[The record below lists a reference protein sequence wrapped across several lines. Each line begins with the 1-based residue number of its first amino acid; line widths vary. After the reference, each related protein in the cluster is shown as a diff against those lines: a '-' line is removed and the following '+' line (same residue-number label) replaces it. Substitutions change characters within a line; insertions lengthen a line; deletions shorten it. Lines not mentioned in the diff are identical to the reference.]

1 MANPLITDLA
11 KWSFVYLNGRFQK
24 NDQQSWTIPQGRIF
38 VLTDLVAQNK
48 GPGDVPVADTDFTRF
63 AITAPLGIDTFFHVV
78 GNETLN
84 LHFRTGLPISDSF
97 RFLNMANSTAT
108 LVEFHITGRLRSA
121 D

>member
-1 MANPLITDLA
+1 MTVAI
-11 KWSFVYLNGRFQK
+11 KWSFVFLNGRFVPS
-24 NDQQSWTIPQGRIF
+24 DQQSWTIPQGRVFI
-38 VLTDLVAQNK
+38 LTDFVAQNK
-48 GPGDVPVADTDFTRF
+48 GSGDAPVKATDFTRI
-63 AITAPLGIDTFFHVV
+63 AITGPLGIDTFFHVV

-108 LVEFHITGRLRSA
+108 LIEFHITGRLRSA